1 MNQEK
6 LPREITE
13 APDSNEDE
21 HGQQIEQT
29 SPAVEDTPSSWWQN
43 IEAGSAQPVESVDTV
58 NSAAE
63 VNSEEKSPSF
73 WQKIRKNLFKSTAVV
88 AVAGVSFGAGHVTS
102 EMQSVDK
109 PEVSQ
114 PMNEATTPMQLE
126 QFPETP
132 PEVRVTPAGP
142 ETYELPNS
150 GYITIPPET
159 PPIPEQRGIVQ
170 KPIYDNDELRI
181 PLGTG
186 PEVGPPKT
194 EQMFEEPVISRP
206 GDHPMDSVEPREPT
220 VDKNFNIRPPENP

>member
-6 LPREITE
+6 PPREITE
-13 APDSNEDE
+13 APDNSEI
-21 HGQQIEQT
+21 GYT
-29 SPAVEDTPSSWWQN
+29 
-43 IEAGSAQPVESVDTV
+43 QPVEQVGSV
-58 NSAAE
+58 AE
-63 VNSEEKSPSF
+63 VKAEEKSPSF
-73 WQKIRKNLFKSTAVV
+73 WQKIRKNLFKSTAAV
-88 AVAGVSFGAGHVTS
+88 AVVGASFGAGHVTS

-132 PEVRVTPAGP
+132 PEVSVTPAGP

-150 GYITIPPET
+150 GYITIPSET

-170 KPIYDNDELRI
+170 KPIYGNDELRI

-194 EQMFEEPVISRP
+194 EQMFEEPVSKP

-220 VDKNFNIRPPENP
+220 VHENLNIRPPENP